1 MTEWIRYLLT
11 SSASRDKTIFTIWA
25 SGRISTGE
33 AIKRFKLSNNMPY
46 YVNIEPDEFICWM
59 NSLGY
64 RRNNKNG

>member
-1 MTEWIRYLLT
+1 MIDWVKYLLP
-11 SSASRDKTIFTIWA
+11 SGAARDKTIFTIWA

-59 NSLGY
+59 KSLGY
-64 RRNNKNG
+64 RRNKNG